1 VLVVAANKKS
11 ASACHVLDRF
21 RRFRA
26 TRAAARRRRRRRQ
39 RRRNNNG
46 CLLELPGLSSDAFS
60 RDVTSG
66 WRERPFT
73 ASLARPSPPPGAEMN
88 QRSGAVQ

>member
-26 TRAAARRRRRRRQ
+26 TRAAARRRRR
-39 RRRNNNG
+39 NNNG
-46 CLLELPGLSSDAFS
+46 CLQELAGLSSDAFA
-60 RDVTSG
+60 RDATSG